1 MFLFLN
7 ILNSSFV
14 ISAHVLFILFGY
26 KNLNEIK
33 YSKLFFFIGI
43 INISSFIG
51 LLGFSVYIQMSDIS
65 LMFELFSLYLRVS
78 FFLTFALMLLTFG
91 ICFIIIGLK
100 NIAKFGMYLL
110 ISGIVITISYIF
122 LFFTL
127 LRINISRLPTNFYF
141 LGGYYLVVNELI
153 AFIFILAQGIKIK
166 EKLLEFNGLLLILA
180 GIISFILLG
189 SLQTVPI

>member
-26 KNLNEIK
+26 KNRNEIK

-43 INISSFIG
+43 INISSFLV
-51 LLGFSVYIQMSDIS
+51 LLGFSVYIHMSDIS
-65 LMFELFSLYLRVS
+65 LMIELFSLYLRVS
-78 FFLTFALMLLTFG
+78 FFLSFTVMLFTFG

-110 ISGIVITISYIF
+110 ISGIVITFSYIILYF
-122 LFFTL
+122 AV
-127 LRINISRLPTNFYF
+127 LRTNISPLSTNFYS
-141 LGGYYLVVNELI
+141 LGSYYLLVNELI

-166 EKLLEFNGLLLILA
+166 EKLL
-180 GIISFILLG
+180 
-189 SLQTVPI
+189 